1 MKIACTL
8 TAADLAVQGARWRAL
23 KQTSRE
29 ETADGLRIGFAP
41 GSETELHELVAVE
54 NDCCSWA
61 QWRVDGTTLVVTS
74 VGDGVS
80 VLHGML
86 QR

>member
-8 TAADLAVQGARWRAL
+8 TAADLAAQGTRWRAL
-23 KQTSRE
+23 EQTARE
-29 ETADGLRIGFAP
+29 ETADGLRIAFAP

-74 VGDGVS
+74 TGDGVS
-80 VLHGML
+80 VLHGMF
-86 QR
+86 R

>member
-8 TAADLAVQGARWRAL
+8 TSTDLAAQGARWRAL
-23 KQTSRE
+23 EQTNRR
-29 ETADGLRIGFAP
+29 ETADGLRITFAS

-54 NDCCSWA
+54 NDCCKWA

-74 VGDGVS
+74 TGDGVS
-80 VLHGML
+80 VLHGMF
-86 QR
+86 R

>member
-8 TAADLAVQGARWRAL
+8 TSADLATQSARWRVL
-23 KQTSRE
+23 EQLSRE
-29 ETADGLRIGFAP
+29 ETADGLRIAFAA

-74 VGDGVS
+74 TGDGVS
-80 VLHGML
+80 VLHRMF
-86 QR
+86 R